1 MKILHLESYNYS
13 ESSLQKIRKLGVLT
27 IPDIKEETELA
38 EHLLENQYDVIF
50 TTLGYFLGEKMLSNQ
65 NVLKYIVTPTTGL
78 NHIDLEYAGKRG
90 IEVISLKGE
99 SEFLQNVKSTAEHT
113 WALLLG
119 LVRQIPKA
127 LAHIEKGGWNRESLM
142 CDELNTKIL
151 GIIGF
156 GRLGK
161 IISQYAKAF
170 GMQILVY
177 DHNPTRTDEAEK
189 AGLQVVEINDLLQ
202 QADMILLMISY
213 SPENENMIGAKEFDI
228 MKEGVYFVNTSRG
241 EMVDETALLKA
252 LQSGKIK
259 GAALD
264 VLKDDSSW
272 KNEVPLSHP
281 LIDYAN
287 SHTNLIIT
295 PHIGGYG
302 NVSIHLTRD
311 FITENFLRKVETE
324 CS

>member
-13 ESSLQKIRKLGVLT
+13 ESSLQKIRELGVLT
-27 IPDIKEETELA
+27 TSDIKDEAGLIK
-38 EHLLENQYDVIF
+38 HLSENKYDVIF

-65 NVLKYIVTPTTGL
+65 KVLKYIVTPTTGL
-78 NHIDLEYAGKRG
+78 NHIDLEYAKKRG

-119 LVRQIPKA
+119 LVRQIAKA
-127 LAHIEKGGWNRESLM
+127 SAHTAKGNWNRQSLM
-142 CDELNTKIL
+142 CDELNTKTL
-151 GIIGF
+151 GIIGY

-177 DHNPTRTDEAEK
+177 DRNAARKDEAGK
-189 AGLQVVEINDLLQ
+189 AGLQVVEMNSLLQ
-202 QADMILLMISY
+202 QADMVLLMVSY
-213 SPENENMIGAKEFDI
+213 NPENENMIGEKEFDT
-228 MKEGVYFVNTSRG
+228 MKEGVYFVNTARG
-241 EMVDETALLKA
+241 EMVDETALLRA

-264 VLKDDSSW
+264 VLKNDSSW
-272 KNEVPLSHP
+272 KNEVPSPHP
-281 LIDYAN
+281 LIDYAA
-287 SHTNLIIT
+287 SHSNLIIT

-302 NVSIHLTRD
+302 KVSIHLTRE
-311 FITENFLRKVETE
+311 FITEKFLKRIQK
-324 CS
+324 